1 MNSKAFKAKPKSAHD
16 IGDPS
21 LLSKPIQKP
30 DSSDSSDSSE
40 SNDEEGEQV
49 GEKPSV
55 NLDSIKSKLKKK
67 AVESASSVTSS
78 IDKST
83 AKLSDREIKKKAT
96 QEEIKR
102 IQRELAGKDKAEN
115 DRKEV
120 LKEKKEEAEVVVKY
134 KEDINKYEHL
144 KKKLDT
150 ATKKSKSKEDKVILF
165 QGLVFSLSLF
175 ILIGLINLRL
185 WSC

>member
-1 MNSKAFKAKPKSAHD
+1 MQVQMISKAFKAKPKSAHD

-40 SNDEEGEQV
+40 SNDEEAEQV
-49 GEKPSV
+49 GDKPSV

-67 AVESASSVTSS
+67 PVESTSSVTSS
-78 IDKST
+78 SGVDKSA
-83 AKLSDREIKKKAT
+83 AKLSDKEMKKKAT

-144 KKKLDT
+144 KKKPD
-150 ATKKSKSKEDKVILF
+150 AAAKKAKSKEDKVILF
-165 QGLVFSLSLF
+165 QGLVCFH
-175 ILIGLINLRL
+175 
-185 WSC
+185 

>member
-1 MNSKAFKAKPKSAHD
+1 M
-16 IGDPS
+16 
-21 LLSKPIQKP
+21 
-30 DSSDSSDSSE
+30 
-40 SNDEEGEQV
+40 
-49 GEKPSV
+49 
-55 NLDSIKSKLKKK
+55 
-67 AVESASSVTSS
+67 
-78 IDKST
+78 
-83 AKLSDREIKKKAT
+83 KKKAT